1 MQEVMRR
8 PRRVILV
15 FGLILSLGG
24 AALWWTGVQAQDA
37 PPPAPIVYS
46 GAVTVGGSPAPDGL
60 TLVARIADHET
71 EPVTTQ
77 GGRYEF
83 LKVTGPADYL
93 FRPVTFHLK
102 DYDVQAAEIVQ
113 SFTGGPAFVDNF
125 NLSFLALPSL
135 TPTPTPAYG
144 NPDAYGNDTTD
155 RAEHESGLEPDI
167 PPLPASRPQHQLGA
181 ALDAP
186 GQCGRDL

>member
-24 AALWWTGVQAQDA
+24 AALWWTGVQAEDA

-77 GGRYEF
+77 GGSMR
-83 LKVTGPADYL
+83 
-93 FRPVTFHLK
+93 
-102 DYDVQAAEIVQ
+102 
-113 SFTGGPAFVDNF
+113 S
-125 NLSFLALPSL
+125 
-135 TPTPTPAYG
+135 
-144 NPDAYGNDTTD
+144 
-155 RAEHESGLEPDI
+155 
-167 PPLPASRPQHQLGA
+167 SR
-181 ALDAP
+181 
-186 GQCGRDL
+186 